1 MFFGKLKPVLY
12 LLVMFIVLA
21 GFGSQHPCLAGQ
33 DDDKLINGG
42 PIYHGDA
49 GIKSMALT
57 VNVFWGEEYLP
68 QMLDIMARHKVKAT
82 FFIGGVWAEKFPDL
96 VKSIEAAGHEI
107 GSHGYS
113 HPHPDRIGK
122 HGNLE
127 DINKAGKIIYQITG
141 HIPQLYA
148 PPYGERGPAVLEAA
162 REAGCTTILWSIDTV
177 DWQRPGADVIAHRVL
192 DRAENGAIVLMHP
205 TAPTVE
211 ALPQIITGLQEKGLS
226 LVTVS
231 ELLAQS
237 KE

>member
-1 MFFGKLKPVLY
+1 MFSIKLKSVLC
-12 LLVMFIVLA
+12 LLVMFIVLS
-21 GFGSQHPCLAGQ
+21 GFGSQHPCFAVQNG
-33 DDDKLINGG
+33 DDLINNG
-42 PIYHGDA
+42 PVYHGDPKA
-49 GIKSMALT
+49 KKMALT

-96 VKSIEAAGHEI
+96 LLSIEEAGHEI
-107 GSHGYS
+107 GSHGYA

-127 DINKAGKIIYQITG
+127 DINKAGKIIYKITG

-162 REAGCTTILWSIDTV
+162 REAGYTTILWSIDTV

-211 ALPQIITGLQEKGLS
+211 ALSQIIISLQEKGFS

-231 ELLAQS
+231 ELLAQK

>member
-1 MFFGKLKPVLY
+1 MLSKKLKPVLY
-12 LLVMFIVLA
+12 LLILLIVLSC
-21 GFGSQHPCLAGQ
+21 FVSQYPCHASKNG
-33 DDDKLINGG
+33 DDLNNGG
-42 PIYHGDA
+42 PVYHGDT
-49 GIKSMALT
+49 GVKSLALT

-68 QMLDIMARHKVKAT
+68 QMLDILAHHKVKAT
-82 FFIGGVWAEKFPDL
+82 FFIGGTWAEKFPDL
-96 VKSIEAAGHEI
+96 VLSIQKAGHEI

-122 HGNLE
+122 QGNLE

-162 REAGCTTILWSIDTV
+162 REAGYNTILWSIDTV
-177 DWQRPGADVIAHRVL
+177 DWQRPGSDVIVKRVL
-192 DRAENGAIVLMHP
+192 NRADNGAIVLMHP

-211 ALPQIITGLQEKGLS
+211 ALSQIITGLQEKGFS
-226 LVTVS
+226 LVTVT
-231 ELLAQS
+231 ELLAQG